1 VFLRYLPGI
10 SRGRA
15 FRALW
20 QAAAAWMVF
29 GFLITFGDSTQDEL
43 TVLVEVTLASAY
55 VFGVI
60 GGRLLV
66 APPGFGLPETD
77 PRYNWR
83 LTLSGSREYRIGDV
97 DAAPKQATPPV
108 DRPS

>member
-1 VFLRYLPGI
+1 
-10 SRGRA
+10 
-15 FRALW
+15 
-20 QAAAAWMVF
+20 MVF

-66 APPGFGLPETD
+66 ASPGFGLPETD